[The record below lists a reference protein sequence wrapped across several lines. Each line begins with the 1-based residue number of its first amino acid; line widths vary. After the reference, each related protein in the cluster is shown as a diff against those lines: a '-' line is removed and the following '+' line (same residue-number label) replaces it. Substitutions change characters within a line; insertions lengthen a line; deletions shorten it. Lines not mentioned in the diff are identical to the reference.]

1 MRFRN
6 GLVFCAALLAV
17 PVSADTIGEEKR
29 YKFNRLSQSD
39 FEVIR
44 LQGMGATEYWCA
56 AASYA
61 IRRQGLPAQ
70 TKMYLKRGL
79 GGSVKDPAA
88 RSVVFSFSPQGLTP
102 QASQTWTIKQPG
114 VSFKS
119 SQGLRLCRD
128 AFTRSTK

>member
-6 GLVFCAALLAV
+6 GLVFCAALLAM
-17 PVSADTIGEEKR
+17 PVAADTIGEEKR
-29 YKFNRLSQSD
+29 YTFNRLSPSD

-44 LQGMGATEYWCA
+44 LQGMGPPEYWCA
-56 AASYA
+56 AANYV
-61 IRRQGLPAQ
+61 IRRQGMPSQ
-70 TKMYLKRGL
+70 TMMYLKRGL
-79 GGSVKDPAA
+79 GGSVKDPGAQ
-88 RSVVFSFSPQGLTP
+88 SVVFSFSPQGLTP
-102 QASQTWTIKQPG
+102 LVSQTWTIKKPG